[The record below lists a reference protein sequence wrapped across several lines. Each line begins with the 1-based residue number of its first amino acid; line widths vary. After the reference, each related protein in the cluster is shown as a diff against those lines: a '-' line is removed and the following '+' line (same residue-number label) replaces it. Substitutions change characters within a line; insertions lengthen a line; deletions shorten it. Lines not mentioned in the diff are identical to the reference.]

1 MLLDEHLVELLL
13 AVLALHSHHLLLL
26 QLSINVH
33 FLLSLSLPLVLLLL
47 LILLLLLHRLYS
59 RPEVLRSCLPILP
72 CFGCPET
79 FTFSHTHFLLILYLG
94 LLRNRHL
101 DISSSTCSLVTLLAS
116 ELNSFLFDINTS
128 LQAFACFSS
137 AFLLNDRPHPSG
149 HITKSFSLSGG
160 SDSSASYSRIGRSS
174 SGRISC
180 FDACFSILGGRG
192 GYSLLGGGGGSSWRF
207 GSSLG
212 CSLAMSIRFWR
223 GILGGSLMGFFSS
236 KSG

>member
-13 AVLALHSHHLLLL
+13 AVLALHSDHLLLL

-47 LILLLLLHRLYS
+47 LILLLLLHRLYR

-79 FTFSHTHFLLILYLG
+79 FTLSHTHFLLILYLG
-94 LLRNRHL
+94 LFRNGHL
-101 DISSSTCSLVTLLAS
+101 HVSSSTCSLVTLLAS